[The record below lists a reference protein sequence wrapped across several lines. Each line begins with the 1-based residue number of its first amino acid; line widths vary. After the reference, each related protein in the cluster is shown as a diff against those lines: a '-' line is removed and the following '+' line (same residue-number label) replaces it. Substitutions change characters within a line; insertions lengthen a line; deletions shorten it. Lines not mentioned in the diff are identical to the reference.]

1 MSASVQF
8 AFQQLPGALAEP
20 DKTGGDGLTRLITNL
35 FDRWDLTGDEQLD
48 LLSLS
53 AKSRSL
59 LPAYRRGT
67 KSISA
72 SRDTTERVA
81 WLLSVHKALRLLY
94 PRNPEL
100 RYTWIKRRNQ
110 AFNNLT
116 PLEIMRQ
123 GGIVGLMVVSRYLD
137 YQRGM

>member
-1 MSASVQF
+1 MSAPVQF
-8 AFQQLPGALAEP
+8 AFRQLPGTLAEP
-20 DKTGGDGLTRLITNL
+20 DKAGGDGLTRLVTNL
-35 FDRWDLTGDEQLD
+35 FDKWELANEDQLD
-48 LLSLS
+48 LLGLS
-53 AKSRSL
+53 TKSRSL
-59 LPAYRRGT
+59 LPAYRKGT
-67 KSISA
+67 KSIIR
-72 SRDTTERVA
+72 SRDTLERVA

-94 PRNPEL
+94 PRNPEI

-137 YQRGM
+137 YQRGV